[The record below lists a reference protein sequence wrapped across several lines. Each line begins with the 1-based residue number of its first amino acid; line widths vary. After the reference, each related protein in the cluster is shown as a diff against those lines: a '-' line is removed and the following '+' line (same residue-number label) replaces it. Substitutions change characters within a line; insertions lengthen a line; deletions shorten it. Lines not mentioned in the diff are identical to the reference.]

1 MISRFKKFAIR
12 QSINHPLR
20 TLIISLIITI
30 IMGSG
35 LRHFIIEDDMMKMI
49 PKTIKTRIVWD
60 EVKDEFGNTE
70 MVFVAFGENNID
82 LFNSKSIADLWDFTS
97 QLELLP
103 EVEDVRSLTNLNKME
118 NEDGFLLIDDLVNSR
133 DLSQVQIQEI
143 EDYLNKNVDLRKRVI
158 SSKDD
163 YFNIVVI
170 PDKNVADRD
179 AVAKIVETAHKLLN
193 DYEIHFGGPPYLIGV
208 VGDLVRDDALFLI
221 RIGLIIMVLILLA
234 SLRSFAG
241 VMMVMLVIVL
251 SLVGMMGSMGWIRG
265 LTGSDRFVFSIMNT
279 SMPIILMTIANSDSV
294 HFLTKFFKKLRLTG
308 NKKMAIE
315 QSINSLMMP
324 IFLTSLTTAVAFLS
338 LVFAPIE
345 YMTGYGVSIAIGICW
360 AWILSVTL
368 LPSLIMLKKWPL
380 NSRAVKKP
388 GYLEKLVKKI
398 GYNIVK
404 IPRTVLIS
412 SLLIVS
418 VGVYGIKLITTEVN
432 MISFFSKGNEVRNS
446 LEFLDDNMLGSMD
459 LQFLINGDL
468 KDPELLDQISQLQD
482 YLEKNPYVSTSVSI
496 ADVIKQMHRTVMDD
510 NPDYEVIPKD
520 QQKVNN
526 LYTMYSMSGDP
537 EDLSSLID
545 YEYSKGL
552 LTAILKNHST
562 GQSVEFVNE
571 INNYVEQNFTKYN
584 NVVPTGQLV
593 VLKDMVDLVIKSSVI
608 SILVS
613 IVVIALIASLFFRHI
628 SWGLFGVIPLSAAVI
643 LTFGFMGV
651 LGINLNH
658 VTALLSSVIIG
669 VGVDFAIHYISQ
681 YRRLAKQNLAI
692 SKQTTRVIDEVGYP
706 ILLDALSNMAFGA
719 LLFSEFIPLQHMGGL
734 MVFAMIST
742 SFGTLTILACI
753 LELISHKKNWMDSLI
768 RRSTK

>member
-20 TLIISLIITI
+20 TLTISLIITI

-70 MVFVAFGENNID
+70 MVFVAFGENNIN

-193 DYEIHFGGPPYLIGV
+193 DYEIHFGGPSYLIGV

-404 IPRTVLIS
+404 IPRRVLIS

-418 VGVYGIKLITTEVN
+418 VVVYGIKLITTEVN

-613 IVVIALIASLFFRHI
+613 IVVIALIASFFFRHI

-692 SKQTTRVIDEVGYP
+692 SKQTTSVIDEVGYP

>member
-1 MISRFKKFAIR
+1 MISRFKKFAIK

-20 TLIISLIITI
+20 TLIITLIITI

-35 LRHFIIEDDMMKMI
+35 LRYFIIEDDMMKMI

-70 MVFVAFGENNID
+70 MVFVAFGNDKIN
-82 LFNSKSIADLWDFTS
+82 LFNSKSISDLWDFTS

-143 EDYLNKNVDLRKRVI
+143 EDYLNKNLDQRKRVI

-170 PDKNVADRD
+170 PDKDVADRD
-179 AVAKIVETAHKLLN
+179 AVAKIVETANKLLN
-193 DYEIHFGGPPYLIGV
+193 DYEIHFGGPSYLIGV

-221 RIGLIIMVLILLA
+221 RIGLLIMVIILLA
-234 SLRSFAG
+234 SLRTFSG
-241 VMMVMLVIVL
+241 VMMVLFVIVL

-294 HFLTKFFKKLRLTG
+294 HFLTKFF
-308 NKKMAIE
+308 
-315 QSINSLMMP
+315 SLMMP

-380 NSRAVKKP
+380 NSMAVKKP
-388 GYLEKLVKKI
+388 GFLEKLVKRI

-418 VGVYGIKLITTEVN
+418 IGVYGIKLITTEVN
-432 MISFFSKGNEVRNS
+432 MVSFFSKGNEVRNS

-459 LQFLINGDL
+459 LQFLI
-468 KDPELLDQISQLQD
+468 K
-482 YLEKNPYVSTSVSI
+482 
-496 ADVIKQMHRTVMDD
+496 
-510 NPDYEVIPKD
+510 
-520 QQKVNN
+520 
-526 LYTMYSMSGDP
+526 
-537 EDLSSLID
+537 
-545 YEYSKGL
+545 
-552 LTAILKNHST
+552 
-562 GQSVEFVNE
+562 
-571 INNYVEQNFTKYN
+571 
-584 NVVPTGQLV
+584 
-593 VLKDMVDLVIKSSVI
+593 
-608 SILVS
+608 
-613 IVVIALIASLFFRHI
+613 
-628 SWGLFGVIPLSAAVI
+628 
-643 LTFGFMGV
+643 
-651 LGINLNH
+651 
-658 VTALLSSVIIG
+658 II
-669 VGVDFAIHYISQ
+669 
-681 YRRLAKQNLAI
+681 
-692 SKQTTRVIDEVGYP
+692 
-706 ILLDALSNMAFGA
+706 
-719 LLFSEFIPLQHMGGL
+719 
-734 MVFAMIST
+734 
-742 SFGTLTILACI
+742 
-753 LELISHKKNWMDSLI
+753 
-768 RRSTK
+768 

>member
-1 MISRFKKFAIR
+1 
-12 QSINHPLR
+12 
-20 TLIISLIITI
+20 
-30 IMGSG
+30 
-35 LRHFIIEDDMMKMI
+35 
-49 PKTIKTRIVWD
+49 
-60 EVKDEFGNTE
+60 
-70 MVFVAFGENNID
+70 
-82 LFNSKSIADLWDFTS
+82 
-97 QLELLP
+97 
-103 EVEDVRSLTNLNKME
+103 
-118 NEDGFLLIDDLVNSR
+118 
-133 DLSQVQIQEI
+133 
-143 EDYLNKNVDLRKRVI
+143 
-158 SSKDD
+158 
-163 YFNIVVI
+163 
-170 PDKNVADRD
+170 
-179 AVAKIVETAHKLLN
+179 
-193 DYEIHFGGPPYLIGV
+193 
-208 VGDLVRDDALFLI
+208 
-221 RIGLIIMVLILLA
+221 
-234 SLRSFAG
+234 
-241 VMMVMLVIVL
+241 
-251 SLVGMMGSMGWIRG
+251 
-265 LTGSDRFVFSIMNT
+265 
-279 SMPIILMTIANSDSV
+279 
-294 HFLTKFFKKLRLTG
+294 
-308 NKKMAIE
+308 
-315 QSINSLMMP
+315 
-324 IFLTSLTTAVAFLS
+324 
-338 LVFAPIE
+338 
-345 YMTGYGVSIAIGICW
+345 
-360 AWILSVTL
+360 
-368 LPSLIMLKKWPL
+368 
-380 NSRAVKKP
+380 
-388 GYLEKLVKKI
+388 
-398 GYNIVK
+398 
-404 IPRTVLIS
+404 
-412 SLLIVS
+412 
-418 VGVYGIKLITTEVN
+418 

-613 IVVIALIASLFFRHI
+613 IVVIALIASFFFRHI

-692 SKQTTRVIDEVGYP
+692 SKQTTSVIDEVGYP

-753 LELISHKKNWMDSLI
+753 LELITQKKNWMDSLI

>member
-179 AVAKIVETAHKLLN
+179 AVAKIVETANKLLN
-193 DYEIHFGGPPYLIGV
+193 DYEIHFGGPSYLIGV

-388 GYLEKLVKKI
+388 GYLEKLVK
-398 GYNIVK
+398 
-404 IPRTVLIS
+404 
-412 SLLIVS
+412 
-418 VGVYGIKLITTEVN
+418 
-432 MISFFSKGNEVRNS
+432 
-446 LEFLDDNMLGSMD
+446 
-459 LQFLINGDL
+459 
-468 KDPELLDQISQLQD
+468 
-482 YLEKNPYVSTSVSI
+482 
-496 ADVIKQMHRTVMDD
+496 
-510 NPDYEVIPKD
+510 
-520 QQKVNN
+520 
-526 LYTMYSMSGDP
+526 
-537 EDLSSLID
+537 
-545 YEYSKGL
+545 
-552 LTAILKNHST
+552 
-562 GQSVEFVNE
+562 
-571 INNYVEQNFTKYN
+571 
-584 NVVPTGQLV
+584 
-593 VLKDMVDLVIKSSVI
+593 
-608 SILVS
+608 
-613 IVVIALIASLFFRHI
+613 
-628 SWGLFGVIPLSAAVI
+628 
-643 LTFGFMGV
+643 
-651 LGINLNH
+651 
-658 VTALLSSVIIG
+658 
-669 VGVDFAIHYISQ
+669 
-681 YRRLAKQNLAI
+681 
-692 SKQTTRVIDEVGYP
+692 
-706 ILLDALSNMAFGA
+706 
-719 LLFSEFIPLQHMGGL
+719 
-734 MVFAMIST
+734 
-742 SFGTLTILACI
+742 
-753 LELISHKKNWMDSLI
+753 
-768 RRSTK
+768 